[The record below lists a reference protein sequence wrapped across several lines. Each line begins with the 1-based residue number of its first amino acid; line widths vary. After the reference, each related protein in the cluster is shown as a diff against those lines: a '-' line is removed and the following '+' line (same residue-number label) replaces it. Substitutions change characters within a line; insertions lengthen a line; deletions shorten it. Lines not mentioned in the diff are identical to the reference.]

1 MNIKFFLKIIL
12 KKMNNIKTCDVVHSL
27 CFRILSED
35 DQMIKI
41 IDKMIND
48 EKLLDNYTLKRQ
60 LDYIFLNW

>member
-1 MNIKFFLKIIL
+1 
-12 KKMNNIKTCDVVHSL
+12 MNNIKTCDVVHSL